1 MFNNPQDALHKLKLI
16 LKNMSNLGSQL
27 DAVKS
32 KENFLEK
39 ITRFIPGYNGYVNR
53 DNSRELDTIL
63 RNSLAIRLD
72 ANQVKLKNTVL
83 NLTQR
88 GKLFESDSIDKLDKK
103 LQLCVAKFK
112 SAARGYSG
120 AFDVVKV
127 KEEKLN
133 QLYEFD
139 ANLFDDVEAISV
151 ACTEMETNSRSNIEI
166 KTTVD
171 KASGLMDELVKLF
184 DERENILNTV

>member
-1 MFNNPQDALHKLKLI
+1 
-16 LKNMSNLGSQL
+16 MSNLGSQL

-63 RNSLAIRLD
+63 RNTLATRLD
-72 ANQVKLKNTVL
+72 ANHIKLKNVVL

-88 GKLFESDSIDKLDKK
+88 GKLFESDGIDKLDKK

-139 ANLFDDVEAISV
+139 ANMFDDVENISA
-151 ACTEMETNSRSNIEI
+151 ACTEMDTNSKSNIDI
-166 KTTVD
+166 KPPMD
-171 KASGLMDELVKLF
+171 KVGLLLDELVKMF
-184 DERENILNTV
+184 EERENILNTV

>member
-1 MFNNPQDALHKLKLI
+1 
-16 LKNMSNLGSQL
+16 MSNLGSQL

-39 ITRFIPGYNGYVNR
+39 ITRIIPGYDGYVNR

-63 RNSLAIRLD
+63 RNTLATRLD
-72 ANQVKLKNTVL
+72 TNHIKLKNVT
-83 NLTQR
+83 LTLSQR
-88 GKLFESDSIDKLDKK
+88 GKLFESDGIDKIDKK

-127 KEEKLN
+127 KEDKLN
-133 QLYEFD
+133 QLYQFD
-139 ANLFDDVEAISV
+139 ANLLNNVDVISA
-151 ACTEMETNSRSNIEI
+151 ACSDMDNNSKANVDI
-166 KTTVD
+166 KADMD
-171 KASGLMDELVKLF
+171 KAGALMDELIKLF

>member
-1 MFNNPQDALHKLKLI
+1 
-16 LKNMSNLGSQL
+16 MSNLGSQL

-63 RNSLAIRLD
+63 RNTLATRLD
-72 ANQVKLKNTVL
+72 TNHIKLKNVVL

-88 GKLFESDSIDKLDKK
+88 GKLFESDGIDKLDKK

-139 ANLFDDVEAISV
+139 AGMFDDVENISA
-151 ACTEMETNSRSNIEI
+151 ACTEMDTNSKSNIDI
-166 KTTVD
+166 KPPMD
-171 KASGLMDELVKLF
+171 KVGLLLDELVKLF
-184 DERENILNTV
+184 EERENILNTV

>member
-1 MFNNPQDALHKLKLI
+1 
-16 LKNMSNLGSQL
+16 MSNLGSQL

-39 ITRFIPGYNGYVNR
+39 ITRFIPGYDGYVNR

-63 RNSLAIRLD
+63 RNTLATRLD
-72 ANQVKLKNTVL
+72 TNHVKLKNTIL

-88 GKLFESDSIDKLDKK
+88 GKLFESDGIDKLDKK

-112 SAARGYSG
+112 AAARGYSG

-139 ANLFDDVEAISV
+139 ANLFDDVEAISA
-151 ACTEMETNSRSNIEI
+151 ACTEMDDNSKANVDI
-166 KTTVD
+166 KPSME
-171 KASGLMDELVKLF
+171 KAGALMDQLVKLF
-184 DERENILNTV
+184 EERESILNTV

>member
-1 MFNNPQDALHKLKLI
+1 
-16 LKNMSNLGSQL
+16 MSNLGSQL

-39 ITRFIPGYNGYVNR
+39 ITRFIPGYDGYVNR

-63 RNSLAIRLD
+63 RNTLATRLD
-72 ANQVKLKNTVL
+72 ANHVKLKNTIL

-88 GKLFESDSIDKLDKK
+88 GKLFESDGIDKLDKK

-112 SAARGYSG
+112 AAARGYSG

-127 KEEKLN
+127 KEDKLN
-133 QLYEFD
+133 QIYEFD
-139 ANLFDDVEAISV
+139 ANMFDDVEAISA
-151 ACTEMETNSRSNIEI
+151 ACTEMEDNSKANVDIRASM
-166 KTTVD
+166 D
-171 KASGLMDELVKLF
+171 KASLLMDQLVKMF
-184 DERENILNTV
+184 EERENILNT

>member
-1 MFNNPQDALHKLKLI
+1 
-16 LKNMSNLGSQL
+16 MSNLGSQL

-39 ITRFIPGYNGYVNR
+39 ITRFIPGYDGYVNR

-63 RNSLAIRLD
+63 RNTLATRLD
-72 ANQVKLKNTVL
+72 ANHVKLKNTIL

-88 GKLFESDSIDKLDKK
+88 GKLFESDGIDKLDKK

-112 SAARGYSG
+112 AAARGYSG

-139 ANLFDDVEAISV
+139 ANLFDDVEAISA
-151 ACTEMETNSRSNIEI
+151 ACTEMDDNSKANVDI
-166 KTTVD
+166 KPSTE
-171 KASGLMDELVKLF
+171 KAGSLMDQLVKLF
-184 DERENILNTV
+184 EERESILNTV

>member
-1 MFNNPQDALHKLKLI
+1 
-16 LKNMSNLGSQL
+16 MSNLGSQL

-39 ITRFIPGYNGYVNR
+39 ITRFIPGYDGYVNR

-63 RNSLAIRLD
+63 RNTLATRLD

-88 GKLFESDSIDKLDKK
+88 GKLFESDGIDKLDKK
-103 LQLCVAKFK
+103 LQLCVAKFRA
-112 SAARGYSG
+112 AARGYSG

-127 KEEKLN
+127 KEDKLN

-139 ANLFDDVEAISV
+139 ANLFDDVEAISA
-151 ACTEMETNSRSNIEI
+151 ACTEMDDNSKANVDI
-166 KTTVD
+166 KPSME
-171 KASGLMDELVKLF
+171 KAGSLMDQLVKLF
-184 DERENILNTV
+184 EERENILNTV

>member
-1 MFNNPQDALHKLKLI
+1 
-16 LKNMSNLGSQL
+16 MSNLGSQL

-39 ITRFIPGYNGYVNR
+39 ITRIIPGYDGYVNR

-63 RNSLAIRLD
+63 RNTLATRLD
-72 ANQVKLKNTVL
+72 ANHIKLKNVTL
-83 NLTQR
+83 NLSQR
-88 GKLFESDSIDKLDKK
+88 GKLFESDGIDKIDKK

-127 KEEKLN
+127 KEDKLN
-133 QLYEFD
+133 QLYQFD
-139 ANLFDDVEAISV
+139 ASLLNNVDTISA
-151 ACTEMETNSRSNIEI
+151 ACQDMDNNSKANVDI
-166 KTTVD
+166 KNDMD
-171 KASGLMDELVKLF
+171 KAGSLMDELIKLF

>member
-1 MFNNPQDALHKLKLI
+1 
-16 LKNMSNLGSQL
+16 MSDLNSQL
-27 DAVKS
+27 DQVKS

-63 RNSLAIRLD
+63 RNTLAARLD
-72 ANQVKLKNTVL
+72 TNHMNLKNTTL
-83 NLTQR
+83 NLSQR
-88 GKLFESDSIDKLDKK
+88 GKLFESDGIDKLDKK
-103 LQLCVAKFK
+103 LQQCVAKFK

-127 KEEKLN
+127 KEDKLN

-139 ANLFDDVEAISV
+139 ANLLSNVESISA
-151 ACTEMETNSRSNIEI
+151 ACMEMENNTKSNIDI
-166 KTTVD
+166 KPSLEKVS
-171 KASGLMDELVKLF
+171 ALLDELIKQF
-184 DERENILNTV
+184 DARENILNTV

>member
-1 MFNNPQDALHKLKLI
+1 MT
-16 LKNMSNLGSQL
+16 NLGSQL

-39 ITRFIPGYNGYVNR
+39 ITRIIPGYDGYVNR

-63 RNSLAIRLD
+63 RNTLATRLD
-72 ANQVKLKNTVL
+72 ANHIKLKNVTL
-83 NLTQR
+83 NLSQR
-88 GKLFESDSIDKLDKK
+88 GKLFESDGIDKLDKK

-127 KEEKLN
+127 KEDKLN
-133 QLYEFD
+133 QLYQFD
-139 ANLFDDVEAISV
+139 ANLLNNVD
-151 ACTEMETNSRSNIEI
+151 I
-166 KTTVD
+166 KADMD
-171 KASGLMDELVKLF
+171 KAGSLMDELVKQF
-184 DERENILNTV
+184 EERENILNTV